1 MVAIAMLCSCPV
13 FAQKISWKGIWA
25 TKHSI
30 DYTFPIIGNIEETTK
45 ELSLVFTENLG
56 KVIITVTDSSG
67 EIIYQEPIS
76 TGDIPNWAIT
86 LDKSIQGG
94 MISITD
100 GINLVYGEFN
110 F

>member
-1 MVAIAMLCSCPV
+1 MMVVPA
-13 FAQKISWKGIWA
+13 FGKRKIHLHDKWDVPK
-25 TKHSI
+25 KSI
-30 DYTFPIIGNIEETTK
+30 DSTIPIKGFIEETTK

-56 KVIITVTDSSG
+56 EVIITVTDSSG